1 MNTRFE
7 QHNQDFSNTAHAAAQ
22 SLVYPRLFDCDRS
35 QLEFEGA
42 SVSDGGE
49 KAILD
54 GQMAVDRLVSVT
66 VKGLRHPIVHTVQE
80 RFRRPGYKNYSDITI
95 TEWNHASNQ
104 PSELYKIKSGIFVY
118 GYFDEFSGSFPD
130 VIAVDVSAF
139 LFALTT
145 RKLPHTKRQNKKRQD
160 FICVS
165 FDDLHDAGVVIGH
178 FDAIPQATAACSE
191 DAEWHRG
198 EWF

>member
-1 MNTRFE
+1 ML
-7 QHNQDFSNTAHAAAQ
+7 S
-22 SLVYPRLFDCDRS
+22 FD
-35 QLEFEGA
+35 GV

-80 RFRRPGYKNYSDITI
+80 RFRRPGFKNYSDITI

-118 GYFDEFSGSFPD
+118 GYYDETNGCFPD
-130 VIAVDVSAF
+130 VIAVDVAAF
-139 LFALTT
+139 LLAFS
-145 RKLPHTKRQNKKRQD
+145 RKLPYTKRQNKKGQD
-160 FICVS
+160 FICVT
-165 FDDLHDAGVVIGH
+165 FADLHEANVVMGH
-178 FDAIPQATAACSE
+178 FEATPAALSAAESE
-191 DAEWHRG
+191 NDW
-198 EWF
+198 